1 MVSPYTKQVHSEE
14 KLDEQQKFLYDIIS
28 QIDDCMCDA
37 EFDLGPESV
46 LYLKLKDLLET
57 VENYQESL

>member
-1 MVSPYTKQVHSEE
+1 
-14 KLDEQQKFLYDIIS
+14 LNDQQKFLYDIIS
-28 QIDDCMCDA
+28 QIDDCICDA
-37 EFDLGPESV
+37 EFDLGSESV